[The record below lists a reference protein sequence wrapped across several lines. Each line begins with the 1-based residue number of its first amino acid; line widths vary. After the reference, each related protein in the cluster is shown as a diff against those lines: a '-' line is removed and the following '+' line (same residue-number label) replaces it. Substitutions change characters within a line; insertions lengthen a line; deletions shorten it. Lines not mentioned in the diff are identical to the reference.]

1 MRTFRPALLLLTA
14 VMFPAATGF
23 TQPASPARRDSV
35 YQRFLDL
42 PSLAKGGT
50 VQPRWM
56 ADSVRFW
63 YVDSAPDRTVIQL
76 VDPIAGRRAPLVDVG
91 RARAAVGRA
100 LGHQPPY
107 SGLPGSGFA
116 LVDQERGLRFSLEG
130 RDWVLDLASYS
141 VRSVPVPSA
150 AERDRREPRLVE
162 RAWPT
167 TGTDLRELA
176 SPDGRWLASHRDGN
190 LWLRSTADGRDQQL
204 TSDAVTDFGWT
215 VAGAKWSP
223 DGLRLAALK
232 IDNRGLAKLPIL
244 HWLKPTEEVEWRP
257 FTKVGGAM
265 ARFEIHVIDI
275 LSGRTVTTRFADS
288 VDAYLSPIGWTPDN
302 AEFLFYR
309 MTRDMK
315 RLELAA
321 IRPATGQTRVVL
333 AETQPTF
340 IKNIAANPGWRDL
353 VTLLPDGK
361 RFVLISERDGW
372 DHLYLYD
379 LEGTLIRRLTS
390 GRFPVLKVVTVDIK
404 GGWIYFTGHAEPRPY
419 DTHLYRVALDGSGF
433 KRLTEGTGIHT
444 AAFTPSMRHFVE
456 HHSSIDRPWTAELRA
471 ADGRLVMTL
480 ATANTDSLRAFGWR
494 PPEEFVA
501 KAADGTTDLHGVLIK
516 PFDFDS
522 TRKYPIVEYIY
533 GGPQTTTVVRNF
545 GQAWVK
551 EQALAQLGFVAVVVD
566 ARGTPE
572 RGKAFQDVVYRNFG
586 RNEILDHAAVLKQL
600 GARHPWLDLTRV
612 GILGGS
618 WGGYMTIR
626 ALVLAPETYHVGI
639 ATFPV
644 GELYD
649 HAASAIEPYMGLVET
664 NRAGYDYGSSLR
676 IIDRLRG
683 KLMLLHGTSDV
694 NATFSATMKVV
705 DALTKAGKPYDLRV
719 FPELNHSLTGIEG
732 YFAETVRRYFVE
744 HLDP

>member
-1 MRTFRPALLLLTA
+1 MTAIRRTLLLLTA
-14 VMFPAATGF
+14 VGLPAATGYA
-23 TQPASPARRDSV
+23 QPASPARRDSV

-42 PSLAKGGT
+42 PSLAKGGII
-50 VQPRWM
+50 QPRWM
-56 ADSVRFW
+56 ADSTRFW
-63 YVDSAPDRTVIQL
+63 YLDSTPDRTVIQL
-76 VDPIAGRRAPLVDVG
+76 VDPVAGTRAPLVDVD
-91 RARAAVGRA
+91 RARAAIGRA

-107 SGLPGSGFA
+107 LGLPGSGFVLA
-116 LVDQERGLRFSLEG
+116 DQERGLRFSLEG
-130 RDWVLDLASYS
+130 RDWVLDLASYA
-141 VRSVPVPSA
+141 VRPVPVPSP

-204 TSDAVTDFGWT
+204 TFDAVTDFGWT

-232 IDNRGLAKLPIL
+232 IDNRGLAKLPVL

-265 ARFEIHVIDI
+265 ARFEVHVVDI
-275 LSGRTVTTRFADS
+275 LSARTVVARFTDTVDS
-288 VDAYLSPIGWTPDN
+288 FLSPIGWTPDN
-302 AEFLFYR
+302 AELLFYR

-333 AETQPTF
+333 TETQPTF

-372 DHLYLYD
+372 DHLYLYGLD
-379 LEGTLIRRLTS
+379 GTLVRRLTS
-390 GRFPVLKVVTVDIK
+390 GSFPVLRVVAVDIK
-404 GGWIYFTGHAEPRPY
+404 GGWVYFTGHAEPRPY
-419 DTHLYRVALDGSGF
+419 HTHLYRVALDGSGF
-433 KRLTEGTGIHT
+433 KRLTEGTGIHA
-444 AAFTPSMRHFVE
+444 AAFSPSMRHFVD
-456 HHSSIDRPWTAELRA
+456 HHSSIDRPPTAELRT

-480 ATANTDSLRAFGWR
+480 ATANTDSLRALGWR

-533 GGPQTTTVVRNF
+533 GGPQTTTVVRTF
-545 GQAWVK
+545 GQSWVK
-551 EQALAQLGFVAVVVD
+551 EQAIAQLGFVAVVVD

-600 GARHPWLDLTRV
+600 GTRHRWLDLTRV
-612 GILGGS
+612 GIYGGS

-626 ALVLAPETYHVGI
+626 ALVLAPDTYHVGI

-644 GELYD
+644 GDLYD

-676 IIDRLRG
+676 NIDRLRG

-694 NATFSATMKVV
+694 NATFSATMKMV

-719 FPELNHSLTGIEG
+719 FPELNHSLTGIET

-744 HLDP
+744 HLKP